1 MSTSPSA
8 SRDTSLGGS
17 LAAKVFGVGELA
29 EMILLNLPMKDLLFA
44 QLICRDIKHTI
55 DSSTP
60 IQRALFFLPGEAD
73 SAHFESK
80 HMSAP
85 FNLLP
90 RIIMFAK
97 QTRPHEQAG
106 ARQVDERT
114 DSRFPSKGGVNV
126 NPMLCRY
133 CLVRD
138 WCSDRDWYEF
148 QIPKNVV
155 VAICS
160 AVGRKAE
167 RGESTQVVPSFARMF
182 FTQPPIAI
190 SVDML
195 VSRGDGKG
203 KTLGR
208 AIIPRGA
215 PIEDLMER
223 ILLAGKRSERIWI
236 ASLPTVGGDSD
247 VTTNIRKHLYGNV

>member
-1 MSTSPSA
+1 MSA
-8 SRDTSLGGS
+8 SPPASDDALLGEG
-17 LAAKVFGVGELA
+17 LATKVFAIPELA
-29 EMILLNLPMKDLLFA
+29 EMILLNLPMKDLLLA
-44 QLICRDIKHTI
+44 QLICKDIKNLI

-90 RIIMFAK
+90 RIILFAK
-97 QTRPHEQAG
+97 QNGPHGQAG
-106 ARQVDERT
+106 ARRVDERT

-133 CLVRD
+133 CFVRD
-138 WCSDRDWYEF
+138 WCNDRGWYEF
-148 QIPKNVV
+148 QIPKGVV

-167 RGESTQVVPSFARMF
+167 RGESTPVVPSFARMY

-190 SVDML
+190 SVDMV
-195 VSRGDGKG
+195 VSRDDGKG
-203 KTLGR
+203 KTMGR

-215 PIEDLMER
+215 PIKALMEK
-223 ILLAGKRSERIWI
+223 ISLVGKRSERIWM